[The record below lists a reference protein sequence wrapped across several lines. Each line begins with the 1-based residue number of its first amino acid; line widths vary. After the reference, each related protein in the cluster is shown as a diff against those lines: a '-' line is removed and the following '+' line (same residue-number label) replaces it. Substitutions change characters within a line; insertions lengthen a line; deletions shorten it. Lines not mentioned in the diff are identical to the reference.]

1 METDIIPSIKEYS
14 LRRKSLIII
23 MGLGVSSTVICI
35 CHTESQRERLKI
47 IELLESEI
55 ILNSAV
61 QRETGMLLNSI

>member
-23 MGLGVSSTVICI
+23 MGLGVSSTVIYI